1 MLLNENPYINNLNTI
16 KNFKPELKII
26 IDGKKIL
33 LDERYIFQ
41 GLRRYWDESGKNN
54 IKNIKQL
61 IEETYNNIIMVL
73 TTPQIDNI
81 LLRVKRNKLYILY
94 LSSFEGLKHMCEK
107 YNILE
112 IYSYYQKKSREIYD
126 IVKKYI

>member
-16 KNFKPELKII
+16 KMFKPELKII

-54 IKNIKQL
+54 IKNIQQL

-73 TTPQIDNI
+73 TTPQIDDI
-81 LLRVKRNKLYILY
+81 ILRVKRNKLYILY
-94 LSSFEGLKHMCEK
+94 LSSFDGLKHMCKK

>member
-26 IDGKKIL
+26 IDEKKIII
-33 LDERYIFQ
+33 DERYIFQ

-54 IKNIKQL
+54 IKNIQQL

-73 TTPQIDNI
+73 TTPQIDDI
-81 LLRVKRNKLYILY
+81 LLRVKRNKLHILY
-94 LSSFEGLKHMCEK
+94 LSSFDGLKHMCKK
-107 YNILE
+107 YNIFP